1 MLADVRRRSNRP
13 ASVVESAGLAVTG
26 RRLAVSLAGAAAA
39 LRRVL
44 GAPDYE
50 RYLEHARRRHPEVT
64 PLSKEAYLRDA
75 LARRYDRP
83 GSRCC

>member
-1 MLADVRRRSNRP
+1 MRIALHSLVARV
-13 ASVVESAGLAVTG
+13 AGV
-26 RRLAVSLAGAAAA
+26 GAL
-39 LRRVL
+39 LRRIV

-50 RYLEHARRRHPEVT
+50 GYLAHLAARHPDAM
-64 PLSKEAYLRDA
+64 PMSREAFARDA

>member
-1 MLADVRRRSNRP
+1 VI
-13 ASVVESAGLAVTG
+13 
-26 RRLAVSLAGAAAA
+26 
-39 LRRVL
+39 

-50 RYLEHARRRHPEVT
+50 RYLAHVARRHPDRT
-64 PLSKEAYLRDA
+64 PLSRDDFARDA

>member
-1 MLADVRRRSNRP
+1 MRLPSRSLVARVADVGALIRRII
-13 ASVVESAGLAVTG
+13 
-26 RRLAVSLAGAAAA
+26 
-39 LRRVL
+39 

-50 RYLEHARRRHPEVT
+50 CYLAHLAARHPAET
-64 PLSKEAYLRDA
+64 PMSREAFARDA

>member
-1 MLADVRRRSNRP
+1 MRLLSNSLVARVADV
-13 ASVVESAGLAVTG
+13 GTL
-26 RRLAVSLAGAAAA
+26 
-39 LRRVL
+39 LRRII

-50 RYLEHARRRHPEVT
+50 CYLAHLAARHPELT
-64 PLSKEAYLRDA
+64 PLSREAFARDA

>member
-1 MLADVRRRSNRP
+1 MLAHAERTLR
-13 ASVVESAGLAVTG
+13 A
-26 RRLAVSLAGAAAA
+26 RLARAGGVI
-39 LRRVL
+39 RRVI

-50 RYLEHARRRHPEVT
+50 RYLAHLREAHPGVA
-64 PLSKEAYLRDA
+64 PLTREQFAHDA

>member
-1 MLADVRRRSNRP
+1 MRSLSRSLVARVADV
-13 ASVVESAGLAVTG
+13 GTL
-26 RRLAVSLAGAAAA
+26 
-39 LRRVL
+39 LRRII

-50 RYLEHARRRHPEVT
+50 RYLAHVAVRHPDVT
-64 PLSKEAYLRDA
+64 PLSREAFARDA

>member
-1 MLADVRRRSNRP
+1 MTDTLARTLSSLARLGVLVRRII
-13 ASVVESAGLAVTG
+13 
-26 RRLAVSLAGAAAA
+26 
-39 LRRVL
+39 

-50 RYLEHARRRHPEVT
+50 RYLAHVQRRHPGT
-64 PLSKEAYLRDA
+64 PPLTREAFARDA

>member
-1 MLADVRRRSNRP
+1 VRDVHDFVQRA
-13 ASVVESAGLAVTG
+13 ASV
-26 RRLAVSLAGAAAA
+26 
-39 LRRVL
+39 LRRVI

-50 RYLEHARRRHPEVT
+50 RYLAHVTQQHPECI
-64 PLSKEAYLRDA
+64 PLSRDEFARDA

>member
-1 MLADVRRRSNRP
+1 VIEAFTRTRTSLEQLGALVRRII
-13 ASVVESAGLAVTG
+13 
-26 RRLAVSLAGAAAA
+26 
-39 LRRVL
+39 

-50 RYLEHARRRHPEVT
+50 RYLAHVQSRHPDTT
-64 PLSKEAYLRDA
+64 PLTREAFARDA

>member
-1 MLADVRRRSNRP
+1 V
-13 ASVVESAGLAVTG
+13 SALIAFAH
-26 RRLAVSLAGAAAA
+26 RAAYV
-39 LRRVL
+39 LRRVI

-50 RYLEHARRRHPEVT
+50 RYLAHVSSRHPGMI
-64 PLSKEAYLRDA
+64 PLSRDEFARDA

>member
-1 MLADVRRRSNRP
+1 VRFPSPDLAARVADV
-13 ASVVESAGLAVTG
+13 
-26 RRLAVSLAGAAAA
+26 GAL
-39 LRRVL
+39 LRRII

-50 RYLEHARRRHPEVT
+50 CYLAHLAARHPEAT
-64 PLSKEAYLRDA
+64 PLSRDAFARDA

>member
-1 MLADVRRRSNRP
+1 MRFTAHSVAARFAD
-13 ASVVESAGLAVTG
+13 LG
-26 RRLAVSLAGAAAA
+26 RL
-39 LRRVL
+39 LRRII

-50 RYLEHARRRHPEVT
+50 RYLAHVAARHPETT
-64 PLSKEAYLRDA
+64 PLSREAFARDA

>member
-1 MLADVRRRSNRP
+1 MSAVIAFARRA
-13 ASVVESAGLAVTG
+13 ASVV
-26 RRLAVSLAGAAAA
+26 
-39 LRRVL
+39 RRVI

-50 RYLEHARRRHPEVT
+50 RYLAHVTRCHPTAT
-64 PLSKEAYLRDA
+64 PLSRDEFARDA

>member
-1 MLADVRRRSNRP
+1 MSRVSIERIRDGARRVAAVVRRII
-13 ASVVESAGLAVTG
+13 
-26 RRLAVSLAGAAAA
+26 
-39 LRRVL
+39 

-50 RYLEHARRRHPEVT
+50 SYVAHVTLRHPGCE
-64 PLSKEAYLRDA
+64 PLGREEFARDA

>member
-1 MLADVRRRSNRP
+1 VATVADLLSRM
-13 ASVVESAGLAVTG
+13 ASVI
-26 RRLAVSLAGAAAA
+26 
-39 LRRVL
+39 RRVI

-50 RYLEHARRRHPEVT
+50 RYLVHVKQLHPGQA
-64 PLSKEAYLRDA
+64 PLTRDAFARDA

>member
-1 MLADVRRRSNRP
+1 MRFLSHSLVARVADV
-13 ASVVESAGLAVTG
+13 
-26 RRLAVSLAGAAAA
+26 GAL
-39 LRRVL
+39 LRRVI

-50 RYLEHARRRHPEVT
+50 RYLAHVTTRHPERT
-64 PLSKEAYLRDA
+64 PLSREAFARDA

>member
-1 MLADVRRRSNRP
+1 MRSILQGLSVRVERAGAIVRRII
-13 ASVVESAGLAVTG
+13 
-26 RRLAVSLAGAAAA
+26 
-39 LRRVL
+39 

-50 RYLEHARRRHPEVT
+50 RYLAHVARRHPDAT
-64 PLSKEAYLRDA
+64 PLDREAFARDA

>member
-1 MLADVRRRSNRP
+1 MSALVAIARR
-13 ASVVESAGLAVTG
+13 AGSV
-26 RRLAVSLAGAAAA
+26 
-39 LRRVL
+39 LRRVI

-50 RYLEHARRRHPEVT
+50 RYLAHVTQCHSGATPMSRHEF
-64 PLSKEAYLRDA
+64 ARDA